1 VNSSDSIK
9 GLAKALVQAQG
20 NMTTLR
26 PDSTNNHLN
35 SRYASLSAV
44 NDACLPALNKSGIAV
59 IQGAFTTTDEHGNT
73 WVNTQVSFIHGD
85 SGEIWTETLA
95 MRPAKSDPQ
104 GIGSTI
110 TYGRKYL
117 LMAMSGLAPDDDDD
131 GNTASQQ
138 RQQTAQQ
145 KPRAHEDNDARLAH
159 VERTRELQRQQQ
171 QAPQPQHYPSPPV
184 VKEDVSNGAAPAKT
198 FSGPDEAQA
207 WAVEQKVFSLLTDAK
222 AAYEHLKGQKKP
234 KSPDDMWAVWIELVE
249 ARKKEAA

>member
-44 NDACLPALNKSGIAV
+44 NDACLPALNKAGIAV
-59 IQGAFTTTDEHGNT
+59 IQGAFTTTDEQGNT

-117 LMAMSGLAPDDDDD
+117 LMAMSGLAPDDDD
-131 GNTASQQ
+131 GNASSNTTQE
-138 RQQTAQQ
+138 
-145 KPRAHEDNDARLAH
+145 P
-159 VERTRELQRQQQ
+159 
-171 QAPQPQHYPSPPV
+171 QAKGRYPSPPV
-184 VKEDVSNGAAPAKT
+184 KKEGVANGAAPAPAKT
-198 FSGPDEAQA
+198 FANVDDALL
-207 WAVEQKVFSLLTDAK
+207 WAVEQKAFADKDAANTEYLKLRQEKQPKTAQGMWDVWFKAIEQLTKEK
-222 AAYEHLKGQKKP
+222 AA
-234 KSPDDMWAVWIELVE
+234 
-249 ARKKEAA
+249 